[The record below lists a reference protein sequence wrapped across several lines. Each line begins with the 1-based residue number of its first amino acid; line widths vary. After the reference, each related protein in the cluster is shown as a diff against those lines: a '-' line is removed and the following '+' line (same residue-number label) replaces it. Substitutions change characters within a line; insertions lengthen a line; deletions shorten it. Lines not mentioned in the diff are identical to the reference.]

1 MDISPSPTHAPL
13 CRAACVL
20 MAIVLAS
27 PAAAQDGETEAVLL
41 RHYFSGNGLLNRG
54 MYDLAATEYRQF
66 LAGHADHDRAPVARY
81 GLAVCLYRL
90 GRHQQSVT
98 ELNQLR
104 GLPDFEYAAEG
115 LMVLGQCHLALGR
128 PDQAAACFGDVLRN
142 HTRHDLADDAAALEA
157 EALYKARQYEAVEAP
172 ARLLA
177 EQWPGS
183 PLRERAELVWGLSEM
198 ALGRHAD
205 AARRFEEMSQ
215 RSPESK
221 YADQVLLLEA
231 KSLHRSDA
239 HREAEGHYRLV
250 IERGRDE
257 YVPEAMYGLAHLLYR
272 QSHIENAGR
281 LIDRFLRRYPEDGL
295 VPAARLLRGRVYFDQ
310 KDYERALD
318 LFSAISTV
326 AGDHRDDA
334 LYWMAKCALRQ
345 GDAAGA
351 ARRLAEGVRR
361 FPDSELAPQMTY
373 DRAVALVRAEKP
385 ERALVVLVEFRRA
398 FPEHPLDADALNLMA
413 AVRHQQRLYEVS
425 LVLCR
430 DFNRRYPGH
439 ALSPTIAFLAAE
451 NLFLMRKYEQSA
463 HAYGELL
470 VVYPDHEQAQQARFR
485 LGMAHYH
492 LQNYEEAE
500 KLLASAA
507 KGRRTKPAFRM
518 SLLAL
523 GDGHFQRGAW
533 AEAESYL
540 TDYLALGADQPLA
553 GDALLKLGLA
563 RQRQGDLEGGL
574 VAYEELIERL
584 PESPHRLQAIFESGQ
599 ALVSLDR
606 LEEAD
611 ASFAELLAEGP
622 ESRFAPHALNHRG
635 ALAVRRR
642 DYRQAAAFFGR
653 ASEEFPGV
661 LGPEATAEA
670 LFQQGQALM
679 SDQAFGDAGVVL
691 ERLINVYP
699 SDRRIGQA
707 SALAAIAGARQD
719 GDAEALARINR
730 VQDAY
735 GADLDT
741 TLRASLFYEK
751 AWCHRGLEQADAA
764 AEAYRALL
772 NEPGDDGLHHRA
784 MLELAELG
792 VEAERYEEAAGELR
806 RLRSVLA
813 GLDDVPADLGEH
825 CTYQLGLCEYHLEN
839 HEEAA
844 ALLEEFLVK
853 NPDSDLVAS
862 ASMLCGEALFKL
874 GRHKRAAGH
883 LRRVVE
889 RFGSDQA
896 YGASLLRLGECM
908 ALMQQWQES
917 EQIFGDY
924 LGRVPDSPQW
934 FQAQFGIGFAR
945 ENQGR
950 FEPAIDAYR
959 EVVNRHEGPTAAR
972 AQFQIGECLFALKR
986 LEEAVRELLR
996 VDILYAYP
1004 QWSAAALYE
1013 AGRCFQEMGDLVR
1026 ARKLFE
1032 DLAVGHAE
1040 SKWATLAT
1048 ERLQKLQAT
1057 GLPGQ

>member
-1 MDISPSPTHAPL
+1 
-13 CRAACVL
+13 
-20 MAIVLAS
+20 
-27 PAAAQDGETEAVLL
+27 
-41 RHYFSGNGLLNRG
+41 
-54 MYDLAATEYRQF
+54 
-66 LAGHADHDRAPVARY
+66 
-81 GLAVCLYRL
+81 
-90 GRHQQSVT
+90 
-98 ELNQLR
+98 
-104 GLPDFEYAAEG
+104 
-115 LMVLGQCHLALGR
+115 
-128 PDQAAACFGDVLRN
+128 
-142 HTRHDLADDAAALEA
+142 
-157 EALYKARQYEAVEAP
+157 
-172 ARLLA
+172 
-177 EQWPGS
+177 
-183 PLRERAELVWGLSEM
+183 
-198 ALGRHAD
+198 
-205 AARRFEEMSQ
+205 
-215 RSPESK
+215 
-221 YADQVLLLEA
+221 
-231 KSLHRSDA
+231 
-239 HREAEGHYRLV
+239 
-250 IERGRDE
+250 
-257 YVPEAMYGLAHLLYR
+257 
-272 QSHIENAGR
+272 
-281 LIDRFLRRYPEDGL
+281 
-295 VPAARLLRGRVYFDQ
+295 
-310 KDYERALD
+310 
-318 LFSAISTV
+318 
-326 AGDHRDDA
+326 
-334 LYWMAKCALRQ
+334 
-345 GDAAGA
+345 
-351 ARRLAEGVRR
+351 
-361 FPDSELAPQMTY
+361 
-373 DRAVALVRAEKP
+373 
-385 ERALVVLVEFRRA
+385 
-398 FPEHPLDADALNLMA
+398 MA

-463 HAYGELL
+463 YAYGELL
-470 VVYPDHEQAQQARFR
+470 VVYPDHDQAEQARFR

-492 LQNYEEAE
+492 LQDYEEAE

-553 GDALLKLGLA
+553 DDALLKLGLA
-563 RQRQGDLEGGL
+563 RQRQGGVEGGL
-574 VAYEELIERL
+574 VAYEELIERF
-584 PESPHRLQAIFESGQ
+584 PESPHRLQAIFERGQ
-599 ALVSLDR
+599 SLVTLDR

-611 ASFAELLAEGP
+611 ASFAQLLAEGP
-622 ESRFAPHALNHRG
+622 ASRFAPHALNHRG

-642 DYRQAAAFFGR
+642 DYRQGAAFFGR

-699 SDRRIGQA
+699 SDHRIGQA
-707 SALAAIAGARQD
+707 SALAAIAGARQG
-719 GDAEALARINR
+719 GDAEALAQINR
-730 VQDAY
+730 VQDIY

-751 AWCHRGLEQADAA
+751 AWCHRGLEQADEA
-764 AEAYRALL
+764 AEAYRAIL

-792 VEAERYEEAAGELR
+792 VEAERYEEAAGGLR
-806 RLRSVLA
+806 RLRGILA
-813 GLDDVPADLGEH
+813 GLDDVPAELGEH
-825 CTYQLGLCEYHLEN
+825 CTYQLGLCEFHLEN
-839 HEEAA
+839 HEQAA
-844 ALLEEFLVK
+844 ALLEEFLAN

-862 ASMLCGEALFKL
+862 ASLLCGESLFKL
-874 GRHKRAAGH
+874 GRHKRAAEH
-883 LRRVVE
+883 LQRVVE
-889 RFGSDQA
+889 RFDSNQA

-908 ALMQQWQES
+908 ALMQHWQQS

-924 LGRVPDSPQW
+924 LGRVPNSPQW

-950 FEPAIDAYR
+950 YEPAIEAYR

-1013 AGRCFQEMGDLVR
+1013 AGRCFQEMGNPVR

-1032 DLAVGHAE
+1032 DVTAGHAE
-1040 SKWATLAT
+1040 SKWAALAT
-1048 ERLQKLQAT
+1048 GRLQMLQAT